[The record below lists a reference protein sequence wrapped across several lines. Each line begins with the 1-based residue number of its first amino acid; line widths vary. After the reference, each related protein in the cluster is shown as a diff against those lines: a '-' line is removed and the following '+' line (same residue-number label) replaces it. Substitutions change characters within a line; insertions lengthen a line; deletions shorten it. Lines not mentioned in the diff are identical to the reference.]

1 MTTLTQLLGID
12 HPILQAPMA
21 GAQGSRLAVA
31 VSNAGGLGALPGA
44 LLGLDALRDE
54 LVAIRAGTDRPYHV
68 NFFCHEPPAA
78 DLARDAA
85 WRAALMPYCAEFGI
99 DPSAMEAPARGR
111 TPFSDAVADV
121 LEPFRPPVV
130 SFHFGLPNE
139 ALLARV
145 RGWGSG
151 ILSSATTLD
160 EARWLDARGVDAI
173 IAQGL
178 QAGGH
183 RGHFLSAD
191 LTRQV
196 DTLPLVAAIAGAV
209 KTPVIA
215 AGGIGTARD
224 VTAAIAAGASAVQLG
239 TAFLLCPESDLRP
252 AHRDALAHAAQH
264 GGETA
269 LTNVFTGRPARGL
282 VNRAMRELGPLSA
295 LAPAFPRAGDAM
307 APLRAAAEARG
318 SGDFSPLWSGS
329 AIAGCRV
336 MPAGD
341 LVRELAA
348 AVGDGSR

>member
-21 GAQGSRLAVA
+21 GAQGSRLAIA

-44 LLGLDALRDE
+44 LLGVDTLRDE
-54 LVAIRAGTDRPYHV
+54 LTAIRAGTDRPYNV
-68 NFFCHEPPAA
+68 NFFCHEPPPVDA
-78 DLARDAA
+78 ARDAA
-85 WRAALMPYCAEFGI
+85 WRAALAPYCAEFDI
-99 DPSAMEAPARGR
+99 DPSAMDAPASGR
-111 TPFSDAVADV
+111 APFSAAIADG
-121 LEPFRPPVV
+121 LEPFRPPVI
-130 SFHFGLPNE
+130 SFHFGLPDD

-145 RGWGSG
+145 RSWGSR

-160 EARWLDARGVDAI
+160 EARWLEARGVDAI

-183 RGHFLSAD
+183 RGHFLSPD
-191 LTRQV
+191 LALQI

-224 VTAAIAAGASAVQLG
+224 VAAAIAAGASAVQVG
-239 TAFLLCPESDLRP
+239 TAFLLCPESELRP
-252 AHRDALAHAAQH
+252 MHRDALAHAARL
-264 GGETA
+264 GGDTA

-282 VNRAMRELGPLSA
+282 INRAMRELGPLSPI
-295 LAPAFPRAGDAM
+295 APAFPRAGNAM

-336 MPAGD
+336 MPAAD

-348 AVGDGSR
+348 ARPDSRG